1 MPTSDFERACDA
13 LQAALAGNFRRDVI
27 EAAARLHPL
36 ERALAQL
43 RRGMRTH
50 LWRLGGA
57 HLDLA
62 EIVDALDRA
71 ARREGFHVLHDWD
84 GKADAV
90 TPNSIAL
97 DMVEYLIAQRGTS
110 PTERAA
116 IAIVIDFYF
125 LYLLALVAMRA
136 WEAGDAG
143 SNLDRVTALVGHL
156 QGPHGSGQRF
166 ADNAE
171 TLLLIATSHY
181 EPNETGYDLLLSR
194 ARALPATNRTA
205 MALTHAQ
212 AMGGHLRF
220 GYEVTYGRDLKAMR
234 DDNVADYPWLCFGLA
249 GLMDEYARTAGAG
262 ESGAA
267 RDRIVEALINGLSPD
282 PDALLVRP
290 PSLLDA
296 HRDEFERFATLFERY
311 RPELVDVFEGH
322 RPRDQGY
329 WPIAL
334 FFNFSQNVLKGFV
347 VDALLHGQPGSAGLN
362 DFFSGIP
369 RGGAASDAK
378 VTVSRRLMA
387 YSRAHPDSIRGRL
400 SPVIVYDP
408 IVGRH
413 YFGGAM
419 RKIKQAL

>member
-1 MPTSDFERACDA
+1 MATSDFERACDA
-13 LQAALAGNFRRDVI
+13 LQAALAGNFRRDVV
-27 EAAARLHPL
+27 ETVAHVQPLGRAL
-36 ERALAQL
+36 ERFRL
-43 RRGMRTH
+43 GMRTH
-50 LWRLGGA
+50 LWQIGDAR
-57 HLDLA
+57 LDLRD
-62 EIVDALDRA
+62 IIDTLDQG

-97 DMVEYLIAQRGTS
+97 DMVEYLIAQRGTAA
-110 PTERAA
+110 TERAA
-116 IAIVIDFYF
+116 ISIVIDFYF

-143 SNLDRVTALVGHL
+143 ANLDRVTALVAHL

-166 ADNAE
+166 AVNAE

-194 ARALPATNRTA
+194 ARTLPAANRTA

-249 GLMDEYARTAGAG
+249 GLMDEYDRLAAAG
-262 ESGAA
+262 ERGDAA
-267 RDRIVEALINGLSPD
+267 DRIAEALINGLSPD

-290 PSLLDA
+290 PSSLDA
-296 HRDEFERFATLFERY
+296 HRGEFERFATLFERY
-311 RPELVDVFEGH
+311 RRELVDTFEGH

-362 DFFSGIP
+362 DFFSGVP
-369 RGGAASDAK
+369 RGGAASDSKLA
-378 VTVSRRLMA
+378 VSRRLMA